1 MLLAMFYLYLF
12 IIFLLG
18 ALSPV
23 QTSANSKAKEYL
35 NSPIVSSLCSFIVGT
50 AALVLIVLITEHSL
64 AIPAEKVAG
73 LPWWAWAGGAAGA
86 IGITANILLFPKL
99 GAMQTVLMPMLGQ
112 IITGFFVDSFGLF
125 NSPVYP
131 ISAMRILGFIIVLI
145 GIFYVVSHKGKH
157 FRRKDTLVWQF
168 FGIGAGA
175 ILAMQPAMNSGLSIA
190 IDSSSH
196 AALISFTTG
205 TFLLAIF
212 AVAVK
217 EHREHIHLMFTVKRP
232 LWTWIGGLIGVCM
245 VIVQAALVKEI
256 GVGLL
261 TILNIFGM
269 LVCSVFIDHYGLL
282 GAERRPVTMKKFCGL
297 VLVLAGII
305 LLNV

>member
-1 MLLAMFYLYLF
+1 MIMFYIYLI

-23 QTSANSKAKEYL
+23 QTSANSKATEYL
-35 NSPIVSSLCSFIVGT
+35 KSPVASSLCSFIVGT
-50 AALVLIVLITEHSL
+50 AALVIITLIAERSL
-64 AIPAEKVAG
+64 AIPLEKVGG

-112 IITGFFVDSFGLF
+112 IITGFLVDSFGLF
-125 NSPVYP
+125 RSPVYP
-131 ISAMRILGFIIVLI
+131 VSALRFLGFAIVLV
-145 GIFYVVSHKGKH
+145 GVFYVVSHKGKH

-175 ILAMQPAMNSGLSIA
+175 ILAMQPAMNSQLA
-190 IDSSSH
+190 INLDSSIQ
-196 AALISFTTG
+196 AALISFATG
-205 TFLLAIF
+205 TLILAVF
-212 AVAVK
+212 ACSIK
-217 EHREHIHLMFTVKRP
+217 EHRKNLKKMFTVKRP

-245 VIVQAALVKEI
+245 VVVQAALVKNI
-256 GVGLL
+256 GMGLL

-269 LVCSVFIDHYGLL
+269 LVCSVFIDNFGLL
-282 GAERRPVTMKKFCGL
+282 GAEKRPVTLKKFCGL

-305 LLNV
+305 LLNIQL

>member
-1 MLLAMFYLYLF
+1 MLYLYLA

-23 QTSANSKAKEYL
+23 QTSSNSKAKEYL
-35 NSPIVSSLCSFIVGT
+35 YSPVAASLCSFIVGT
-50 AALVLIVLITEHSL
+50 AALVILTLITEHSL
-64 AIPAEKVAG
+64 AVSADQVRG

-112 IITGFFVDSFGLF
+112 IITGFVVDSFGLF
-125 NSPVYP
+125 LSPVYP
-131 ISAMRILGFIIVLI
+131 VSALRFLGFAVVLV
-145 GIFYVVSHKGKH
+145 GVFYVVSHKGKH

-168 FGIGAGA
+168 LGIGAGA
-175 ILAMQPAMNSGLSIA
+175 ILAMQPAMNSQLA
-190 IDSSSH
+190 IRLDSPTYAS
-196 AALISFTTG
+196 LISFVCG
-205 TFLLAIF
+205 TVILAVF
-212 AVAVK
+212 ACSVK
-217 EHREHIHLMFTVKRP
+217 EHRTNLYRMFTVRRP
-232 LWTWIGGLIGVCM
+232 FWTWIGGLLGVCM
-245 VIVQAALVKEI
+245 VIGQAALVKEI

-269 LVCSVFIDHYGLL
+269 LVCSVFIDHFGLL
-282 GAERRPVTMKKFCGL
+282 GAERRPVTLKKFCGL